1 MAGYAVQESD
11 VDVVSQRGDTASIR
25 VTVDEKSGAEQLV
38 QRIINFKTGLSSN
51 RNTGGRD
58 EIGFVVSGAGILHLE
73 GEPHPLESDMGF
85 YVRAGEQFQIENN
98 SEQDLVVV
106 SVTAPEP
113 SEGDQ
118 LENRKVTVRV
128 ADQKVLPAG
137 KDREFRF
144 VINPAAGCRD
154 VTQFVGLIPPG
165 RAPTHYHKYDEV
177 IYVLDGSGV
186 LHVEGHPDTP
196 IEAGTCIYL
205 PPPTEHCLE
214 NTGTRPLRV
223 LGVFHPAGDASE
235 AYEDN
240 GS

>member
-1 MAGYAVQESD
+1 
-11 VDVVSQRGDTASIR
+11 
-25 VTVDEKSGAEQLV
+25 
-38 QRIINFKTGLSSN
+38 
-51 RNTGGRD
+51 
-58 EIGFVVSGAGILHLE
+58 
-73 GEPHPLESDMGF
+73 MGF
-85 YVRAGEQFQIENN
+85 YVRAGEQFRIEN
-98 SEQDLVVV
+98 SDEEPIIVV

-113 SEGDQ
+113 EEGEQ
-118 LENRKVTVRV
+118 LDHRKVTVRM

-144 VINPAAGCRD
+144 IINPDAGCKD

-177 IYVLDGSGV
+177 VYVIDGSGV
-186 LHVEGHPDTP
+186 LHLEGHDDMP

-240 GS
+240 A

>member
-1 MAGYAVQESD
+1 MAGYAVQQRE
-11 VDVVSQRGDTASIR
+11 VAAVSEPGDTASVR
-25 VTVDEKSGAEQLV
+25 VTIDRSVGADQLV
-38 QRIINFKTGLSSN
+38 QRVITFGRGLSLPRTAES
-51 RNTGGRD
+51 RD
-58 EIGFVVSGAGILHLE
+58 EVGFVVSGHGTLHLD
-73 GEPHPLESDMGF
+73 GEPHPLAPDTGF
-85 YVRAGEQFQIENN
+85 YVRAGEKFQIENT
-98 SEQDLVVV
+98 SDEDLVVV

-113 SEGDQ
+113 TNGAPLDR
-118 LENRKVTVRV
+118 RKVTVRV
-128 ADQKVLPAG
+128 ADQEILPAG

-144 VINPAAGCRD
+144 VINPDAGCKD

-186 LHVEGHPDTP
+186 LHVEGRPDTP
-196 IEAGTCIYL
+196 IDIGTCIYL

-235 AYEDN
+235 AYEDDA
-240 GS
+240 